1 MMLKKTVGTVGT
13 LAQGAVSTAVSVAKH
28 PIETSAL
35 AAGLVKGAAGA
46 GIGLLRSTISGQTP
60 TPTSGTDLDA
70 TPADPLDDE
79 TVVPEPQARLRSV
92 PERDLP
98 GPDVVAAAVPTAD
111 ELPEPVVI
119 EAEPALPTGG
129 DLGEVFHTEPKAA
142 SRDSE
147 HGGQAGDREEAEG
160 YVEEIPDSFADT
172 PVWTSETPLDEPLES
187 VFDESAAKT
196 VRSEAEVLQKAA
208 DQHVE

>member
-1 MMLKKTVGTVGT
+1 MTVRKTVETVGT

-28 PIETSAL
+28 PIGSTAL
-35 AAGLVKGAAGA
+35 AAGLVKGVAGA
-46 GIGLLRSTISGQTP
+46 GIGLIRSTISGESLTP
-60 TPTSGTDLDA
+60 DSDTNPDTA
-70 TPADPLDDE
+70 PAAPLDDE
-79 TVVPEPQARLRSV
+79 TVVPEPQARLKSV

-98 GPDVVAAAVPTAD
+98 GPDVVAAAVPTAE

-119 EAEPALPTGG
+119 EAEPVATAG

-160 YVEEIPDSFADT
+160 YVEEIPDPVEDT
-172 PVWTSETPLDEPLES
+172 PVWTSETPIDEPLES